1 MSVQR
6 IHHVQLAVPRKLI
19 EAHRRFYGEL
29 IGLTVHTEGTTEDR
43 LRIGTEGGRIDLVSA
58 DIDSPPVQDAHIALE
73 VDDFRSV
80 RQRLTGAGFAI
91 DEARPLPGYL
101 RLYVVD
107 PAGHRIEI
115 LQALPGS
122 ELSP

>member
-6 IHHVQLAVPRKLI
+6 LHHVQLAVPRKLV
-19 EAHRRFYGEL
+19 AAQRRFYGEL
-29 IGLTVHTEGTTEDR
+29 IGLTVHAEGATEDR
-43 LRIGTEGGRIDLVSA
+43 LRIGTEGGRIDLVSTDA
-58 DIDSPPVQDAHIALE
+58 AGSPTLDAHIALE

-80 RQRLTGAGFAI
+80 RQRLAAAGLAI
-91 DEARPLPGYL
+91 DETRPLPGYL

>member
-1 MSVQR
+1 MTVQR
-6 IHHVQLAVPRKLI
+6 LHHVQLSVPSVLI
-19 EAHRRFYGEL
+19 DAQRLFYGEL
-29 IGLTVHTEGTTEDR
+29 IGLTVHQETVPGHR
-43 LRIGTEGGRIDLVSA
+43 LRIGTEGGRIDLVAA
-58 DIDSPPVQDAHIALE
+58 DTSSPLGQDAHIALE

-91 DEARPLPGYL
+91 DEERPLPGYL